1 MPAQAKYTRPRFS
14 ILEEQMRPL
23 TKNRAA
29 ERGHATIENLLES
42 GAALLGGG
50 SQSEV
55 FQAVVNGIRRLG
67 LRRVRLYLTEQNGE
81 ILRCVAQVGMQE
93 DFEGEQWSTLDDA
106 PMQPSN
112 WGLLQLAMTTCE
124 ARSGSGPVMLR
135 SKLSVAPGDGA
146 IFLPPLFGDN

>member
-1 MPAQAKYTRPRFS
+1 
-14 ILEEQMRPL
+14 MRPL

-93 DFEGEQWSTLDDA
+93 DFEGEPFTSTCPRVIRRIWS
-106 PMQPSN
+106 
-112 WGLLQLAMTTCE
+112 G
-124 ARSGSGPVMLR
+124 RLR
-135 SKLSVAPGDGA
+135 G
-146 IFLPPLFGDN
+146 